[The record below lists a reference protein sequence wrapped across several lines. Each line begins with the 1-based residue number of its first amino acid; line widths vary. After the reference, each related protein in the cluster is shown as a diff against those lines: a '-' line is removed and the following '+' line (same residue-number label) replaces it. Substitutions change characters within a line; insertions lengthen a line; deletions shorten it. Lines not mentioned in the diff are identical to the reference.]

1 MCQLLGGKKEFLTF
15 QVTDVKTHEYLNI
28 HNLAHSRRSLS
39 NTYILTLIL
48 LLRSIKIESAR
59 EELECGVGTLS
70 VVCLTGMSPSS
81 RGLEC
86 LVSSWELLGQ
96 DQMVKYCWR
105 ECHRGEILRLQK
117 IHAIPSALSISC
129 LLLKV

>member
-70 VVCLTGMSPSS
+70 VVWLTGMSPSS

-86 LVSSWELLGQ
+86 LVSSWELRGQ
-96 DQMVKYCWR
+96 D
-105 ECHRGEILRLQK
+105 
-117 IHAIPSALSISC
+117 
-129 LLLKV
+129 